1 MRNMM
6 DLLLVVNAAAGD
18 RVNVRNLLRSG
29 ADPNTSDSGGWTPLH
44 LAAGLGHADV
54 VRLLLGHGARTEARN
69 RVGHTPL
76 ELAEM
81 LNRTEVAQLLREATT
96 QPIEETAE
104 LILPAPPAGEARQPA
119 LMAG

>member
-1 MRNMM
+1 MRNML

-18 RVNVRNLLRSG
+18 RANVRHLLRSG

-76 ELAEM
+76 DLAIM
-81 LNRTEVAQLLREATT
+81 LNRTEAAEVLREGVG
-96 QPIEETAE
+96 QPIGEDE
-104 LILPAPPAGEARQPA
+104 LPDGLVPTSGPPVYAAG
-119 LMAG
+119 